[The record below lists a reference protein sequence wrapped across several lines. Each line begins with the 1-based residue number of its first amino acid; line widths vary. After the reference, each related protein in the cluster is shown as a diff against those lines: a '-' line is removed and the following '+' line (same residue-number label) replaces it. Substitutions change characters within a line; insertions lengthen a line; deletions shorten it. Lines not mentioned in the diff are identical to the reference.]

1 MSEKEKMNQD
11 GAEEKA
17 KETKPAKADKEKAKA
32 KADKE
37 KKPGVGKRIARFFRE
52 LRSELKKVS
61 WPTRADTLKK
71 NGHRDCLRHRRR
83 HHRLDLR
90 RHCQL
95 RDRRA
100 PLPLRPALR
109 KVKHHG
115 GRSEM
120 VCGAHLFGL

>member
-52 LRSELKKVS
+52 LRSELKKVP

-71 NGHRDCLRHRRR
+71 TGIVIVCVIVVGIIVWIFDGIASSVI
-83 HHRLDLR
+83 D
-90 RHCQL
+90 
-95 RDRRA
+95 
-100 PLPLRPALR
+100 ALL
-109 KVKHHG
+109 
-115 GRSEM
+115 S
-120 VCGAHLFGL
+120 LFGQH

>member
-1 MSEKEKMNQD
+1 MSEKVKMNQD

-71 NGHRDCLRHRRR
+71 TGIVIVCVIVVGIIVWIFDGIASSVI
-83 HHRLDLR
+83 D
-90 RHCQL
+90 
-95 RDRRA
+95 
-100 PLPLRPALR
+100 ALL
-109 KVKHHG
+109 
-115 GRSEM
+115 S
-120 VCGAHLFGL
+120 LFGQH

>member
-37 KKPGVGKRIARFFRE
+37 KSPAVGKRIARFFRE

-71 NGHRDCLRHRRR
+71 SGIVIVCVIVVGIIVWIFDGIASSVI
-83 HHRLDLR
+83 D
-90 RHCQL
+90 
-95 RDRRA
+95 
-100 PLPLRPALR
+100 ALL
-109 KVKHHG
+109 
-115 GRSEM
+115 S
-120 VCGAHLFGL
+120 LFGQH

>member
-61 WPTRADTLKK
+61 WPTRADSLKK
-71 NGHRDCLRHRRR
+71 TGIVIVCVIVVGIIVWIFDGIASSVI
-83 HHRLDLR
+83 D
-90 RHCQL
+90 
-95 RDRRA
+95 
-100 PLPLRPALR
+100 ALL
-109 KVKHHG
+109 
-115 GRSEM
+115 S
-120 VCGAHLFGL
+120 LFGQH

>member
-17 KETKPAKADKEKAKA
+17 KETKPAKADKEKPKA

-71 NGHRDCLRHRRR
+71 TGIVIVCVIVVGIIVWIFDGIASSVI
-83 HHRLDLR
+83 D
-90 RHCQL
+90 
-95 RDRRA
+95 
-100 PLPLRPALR
+100 ALL
-109 KVKHHG
+109 
-115 GRSEM
+115 S
-120 VCGAHLFGL
+120 LFGQH

>member
-61 WPTRADTLKK
+61 GPTRADTLKK
-71 NGHRDCLRHRRR
+71 TGIVIVCVIVVGIIVWIFDGIASSVI
-83 HHRLDLR
+83 D
-90 RHCQL
+90 
-95 RDRRA
+95 
-100 PLPLRPALR
+100 ALL
-109 KVKHHG
+109 
-115 GRSEM
+115 S
-120 VCGAHLFGL
+120 LFGQH

>member
-52 LRSELKKVS
+52 LGSELKKVS

-71 NGHRDCLRHRRR
+71 TGIVIVCVIVVGIIVWIFDGIASSVI
-83 HHRLDLR
+83 D
-90 RHCQL
+90 
-95 RDRRA
+95 
-100 PLPLRPALR
+100 ALL
-109 KVKHHG
+109 
-115 GRSEM
+115 S
-120 VCGAHLFGL
+120 LFGQH

>member
-71 NGHRDCLRHRRR
+71 TGIVGIIVWIFDGIASSVI
-83 HHRLDLR
+83 D
-90 RHCQL
+90 
-95 RDRRA
+95 
-100 PLPLRPALR
+100 ALL
-109 KVKHHG
+109 
-115 GRSEM
+115 S
-120 VCGAHLFGL
+120 LFGQH